1 MMNDI
6 LDRLFYGEVSPY
18 DDSVED
24 METFRELNSKMAEVW
39 SRIDA
44 LASPELKELLD
55 LYKVHRADMDML
67 VQLDRFKVGFRLATQ
82 LMVASIGKDKCPN
95 KYTICPV
102 LGVKHC
108 VHYGA
113 DITCY
118 FLQVERICDTQK
130 KTHIFLEEK
139 L

>member
-55 LYKVHRADMDML
+55 LYKVHRADKDMQ
-67 VQLDRFKVGFRLATQ
+67 VQLDRVKVGFRLATQ
-82 LMVASIGKDKCPN
+82 LMVASIGKDKMP
-95 KYTICPV
+95 
-102 LGVKHC
+102 
-108 VHYGA
+108 
-113 DITCY
+113 
-118 FLQVERICDTQK
+118 E
-130 KTHIFLEEK
+130 
-139 L
+139 

>member
-82 LMVASIGKDKCPN
+82 LLTASIGK
-95 KYTICPV
+95 
-102 LGVKHC
+102 VK
-108 VHYGA
+108 
-113 DITCY
+113 
-118 FLQVERICDTQK
+118 LPE
-130 KTHIFLEEK
+130 
-139 L
+139 

>member
-67 VQLDRFKVGFRLATQ
+67 VQLDRFKVGFRLAAQ
-82 LMVASIGKDKCPN
+82 LMVASIGKDKMP
-95 KYTICPV
+95 
-102 LGVKHC
+102 
-108 VHYGA
+108 
-113 DITCY
+113 
-118 FLQVERICDTQK
+118 E
-130 KTHIFLEEK
+130 
-139 L
+139 